1 MSMNVKIMFSDK
13 LNRKDYYPYPI
24 DEKQNKNSIDN
35 SLSED
40 DFYKADDDRCWESYV
55 DDIDGGDNFA
65 DYCESFFEMLD
76 EEGYWD

>member
-1 MSMNVKIMFSDK
+1 MNVKIMFSDN

-24 DEKQNKNSIDN
+24 DEKQNKNNIDN

>member
-1 MSMNVKIMFSDK
+1 MNEKIMFSDK
-13 LNRKDYYPYPI
+13 LNRKDYYPYLV
-24 DEKQNKNSIDN
+24 DDNQNKNNEDN

-40 DFYKADDDRCWESYV
+40 DFYKTDDNRYWESCVY
-55 DDIDGGDNFA
+55 DIDGGDNFA